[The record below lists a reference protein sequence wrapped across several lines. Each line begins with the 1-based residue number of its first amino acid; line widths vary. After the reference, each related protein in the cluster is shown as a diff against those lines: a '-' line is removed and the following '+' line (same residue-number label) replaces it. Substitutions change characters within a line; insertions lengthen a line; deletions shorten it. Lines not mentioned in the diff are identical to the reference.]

1 MKKILLISL
10 LLSLPIIVSAVVEF
24 ENPIEATTTAEL
36 VDNIADFIFKIA
48 VVIVPLIILIGT
60 FFIVTSAGDPKKID
74 QGKRLII
81 WAIIGFAII
90 LFSKGIVVM
99 IRQIL
104 GIQGG

>member
-1 MKKILLISL
+1 MKKILLIL
-10 LLSLPIIVSAVVEF
+10 TLLSLPVIVLAVEF

-36 VDNIADFIFKIA
+36 VDNIAGFIFKIA
-48 VVIVPLIILIGT
+48 VVIVPLIILIGA
-60 FFIVTSAGDPKKID
+60 FFIVTAAGDPKKID
-74 QGKRLII
+74 QGKKLII

-99 IRQIL
+99 IKQIL